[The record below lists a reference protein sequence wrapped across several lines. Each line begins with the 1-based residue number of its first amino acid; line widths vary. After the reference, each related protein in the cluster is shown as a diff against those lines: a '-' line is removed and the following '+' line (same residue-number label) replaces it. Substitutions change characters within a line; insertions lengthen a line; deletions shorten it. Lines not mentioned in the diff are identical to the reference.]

1 MRSLSFGNSLAE
13 STLLTGL
20 EIAFVHSPSPAEAQ
34 SQPDY
39 QERRHP
45 VMGSKD
51 KNISFSVQSHLD
63 ATPGRANQTTVQEL
77 GNRQHTQTDF
87 GLYAMVLKRWKI
99 APENVTGSY
108 TITHFLTQHTVRIL
122 TRSTPLSSPQT
133 LVLQLKTHSQPY
145 CKNPDEGMCSDC
157 RQGKEAVKA
166 NAIS

>member
-87 GLYAMVLKRWKI
+87 GLYGAKTMKNSARKCDRQLYNYPFPHPAHGAHINKKHPIVL
-99 APENVTGSY
+99 T
-108 TITHFLTQHTVRIL
+108 
-122 TRSTPLSSPQT
+122 
-133 LVLQLKTHSQPY
+133 
-145 CKNPDEGMCSDC
+145 SDA
-157 RQGKEAVKA
+157 GP
-166 NAIS
+166 AIKDSFPALL

>member
-1 MRSLSFGNSLAE
+1 MSSLSFGNSLAE

-63 ATPGRANQTTVQEL
+63 ATPGRANQTIVQEL
-77 GNRQHTQTDF
+77 GNRQQTQTDF
-87 GLYAMVLKRWKI
+87 GLYGARTMKNSARKCDRQLYPFPHPAHSAHINKKHPHCPHLGRWSWIKDSFP
-99 APENVTGSY
+99 A
-108 TITHFLTQHTVRIL
+108 LL
-122 TRSTPLSSPQT
+122 
-133 LVLQLKTHSQPY
+133 
-145 CKNPDEGMCSDC
+145 
-157 RQGKEAVKA
+157 
-166 NAIS
+166 